1 MKKTVLLAG
10 ALLASLQSHPVTAQS
25 LPRYDVKAHCREVA
39 AFGGAFSE
47 STMDG
52 CMQMEQTAYDQ
63 LKRTFPDLSTSMRKH
78 CDEVASFGGH
88 GSYSTLQGCI
98 QMEQSSARRNA
109 GTEFK
114 Y

>member
-1 MKKTVLLAG
+1 MTKNLLLAG
-10 ALLASLQSHPVTAQS
+10 AALASLCAHPALAQS

-52 CMQMEQTAYDQ
+52 CMQMEQSAYNQ
-63 LKRTFPDLSTSMRKH
+63 LKTTYPNLSANRRKH

-98 QMEQSSARRNA
+98 QMEQSSARRNTD
-109 GTEFK
+109 TEFK